1 MKNRLPISLFS
12 LTLFFCWSCK
22 KQENK
27 IYFEGGTAPILTA
40 SSTAPMVLAGDNKN
54 NVAIKFSWTN
64 PDYRLSTG
72 ISSQDVVYT
81 LQIDTAGA
89 NFGSSVK
96 QEAVMSKDLSV
107 TYTVKELNTFLTK
120 MNLVE
125 NVPRNIEFRLK
136 SALANNTVPLFS
148 NVIKILIRPYLDVAV
163 PLPPTDK
170 LYITG
175 NGVPSDW
182 TNNPPAS
189 QEATPVPG
197 SYSST
202 GHPTAYTIVMNFV
215 PGKQYKFLS
224 TLGQWQ
230 PQYGGSSD
238 TGGELGFN
246 MGLPGQTD
254 PPAIPTPGVAGT
266 YKITV
271 NFKTG
276 QYTVVKQ

>member
-1 MKNRLPISLFS
+1 MKKL
-12 LTLFFCWSCK
+12 LTLLFLSSLLIIQLSCK

-27 IYFEGGTAPILTA
+27 IYFEGGRAPSLTA
-40 SSTAPMVLAGDNKN
+40 SSTLPMVLTDANKN
-54 NVAIKFSWTN
+54 NFAIKFSWTN
-64 PDYRLSTG
+64 PDYMFTTG

-81 LQIDTAGA
+81 LQIDTTAS
-89 NFGSSVK
+89 FSSSIK
-96 QEAVMSKDLSV
+96 QEAVISKDLSV
-107 TYTVKELNTFLTK
+107 SYTVKELNSFPTK
-120 MNLVE
+120 MGLAE
-125 NVPRNIEFRLK
+125 NIPYNFAFRLK
-136 SALANNTVPLFS
+136 SSLANNTVPLFS
-148 NVIKILIRPYLDVAV
+148 NVIRIVITPYLDVAV

-175 NGVPSDW
+175 SGVPSDW
-182 TNNPPAS
+182 TNSPPAS
-189 QEATPVPG
+189 QQATPVQG

-202 GHPTAYTIVMNFV
+202 GHPTAYTITMNFV

-230 PQYGGSSD
+230 PQYGGSSE
-238 TGGELGFN
+238 TGGDLGYN

-254 PPAIPTPGVAGT
+254 PPGIPTPGLAGT